1 MQTAVKIWIWI
12 FGCSGTKD
20 VCEIY
25 ARPAAILRSFGSL
38 RVSHCHCRA
47 TALTAAPWKKP
58 LSLHLGSPK
67 TKPKNPT
74 PFWWPPFV
82 ACIAVTFLL
91 QGLMNFI
98 RLASNCRRF
107 YGNSAPRH
115 QIFGSWHPPDVW
127 AKLFAQDDRKEIVCT
142 MRCPQTTLIKK
153 VLRLT
158 TWVGSN
164 TSMLACVWVHWGK

>member
-1 MQTAVKIWIWI
+1 LNLNFWGLGHKR
-12 FGCSGTKD
+12 C
-20 VCEIY
+20 
-25 ARPAAILRSFGSL
+25 LRNL
-38 RVSHCHCRA
+38 C
-47 TALTAAPWKKP
+47 APRRDPSVLWSSKGKP
-58 LSLHLGSPK
+58 LSLSSDGVDSCSLKKPLCRHLGSPK

>member
-12 FGCSGTKD
+12 FWLLGHK
-20 VCEIY
+20 
-25 ARPAAILRSFGSL
+25 RRLRNLCVPRRRGPLIFQG
-38 RVSHCHCRA
+38 
-47 TALTAAPWKKP
+47 KP
-58 LSLHLGSPK
+58 LWLSSYGVDSCSLGKPSFS
-67 TKPKNPT
+67 TKPKNTPPT
-74 PFWWPPFV
+74 WWPPFV

-98 RLASNCRRF
+98 WLASKMPSILWAFRPSGIKF
-107 YGNSAPRH
+107 SDSG
-115 QIFGSWHPPDVW
+115 

-164 TSMLACVWVHWGK
+164 TPVPHWDVTHMCT